1 MKKAITKKVT
11 IEDLSG
17 TIDSLAIMVSKG
29 FDRVDKRF
37 DKVDERFD
45 KVDDRFNKV
54 EKDIIELNE
63 NLATTRMDVLGI
75 GDKFVSKH
83 EFSQHLTRFSL
94 LEQMV
99 KA

>member
-1 MKKAITKKVT
+1 MTKGFKDVNAKVDEE
-11 IEDLSG
+11 IN
-17 TIDSLAIMVSKG
+17 SLATMVAKG
-29 FDRVDKRF
+29 FDRVDK
-37 DKVDERFD
+37 RFD

-99 KA
+99 KAKK